1 MAGFSPLA
9 ETLGDYALSV
19 AKRHGNESA
28 GELHL
33 LAAIRQWEQAQF
45 DERFPESFDRVER
58 LLATSTGDS
67 LERPALD
74 DSVRNHLQQVERSA
88 DAWELANVLLERLP
102 PAPLNDGPAVAATA
116 RAATD
121 LAEPESVDTPSVII
135 DDESPLLISRALA
148 ERISAAAGR
157 AVEEVAALI
166 ASDALVVAG
175 MVFGTEPPKEVAQ
188 EISSLLETSES
199 AFDPRDEVSDLVGT
213 IAHGDFEDGDR
224 LGTELALALID
235 VGEWAAALDEQV
247 TRDETDRIDD
257 IRMFFRDQLGD
268 RLRAENDAFHAF
280 EAEFEQ
286 LVGMQ
291 GVKDEL
297 RKRVEFLLVAKRR
310 SARGHRVE
318 PQRSHMAFLGNPGT
332 GKTTVARLYGKLLHD
347 VGLLPSDNLVETDR
361 SGLVGEY
368 IGHSEKKTRDVVD
381 SADGGVLFI
390 DEAYALADHY
400 GPDRKGFGAEA
411 TDVIVKL
418 MEDRRDR
425 LVVIVAGYSEPMQ
438 QFLSINPGLRSR
450 IPALVEFPD
459 YADEEL
465 VTIAERIAERRS
477 LMLDPEAKAKIRAV
491 MATERSVEGFGN
503 AREVENLLDTAQR
516 NIVARVSELGNLAT
530 SRESATV
537 LPQDIP
543 DATEPVVKRPFGFSS
558 NNA

>member
-1 MAGFSPLA
+1 MARFSRLA
-9 ETLGDYALSV
+9 ETLGDYALSS
-19 AKRHGNESA
+19 AKRHGNERA

-33 LAAIRQWEQAQF
+33 LAAIRQWEQAEF
-45 DERFPESFDRVER
+45 DERFPESFDRVQR
-58 LLATSTGDS
+58 LLSASIGDS
-67 LERPALD
+67 LERPELD
-74 DSVRNHLQQVERSA
+74 DSVRNHLQQVARSS
-88 DAWELANVLLERLP
+88 DAWELAKDLLEELP
-102 PAPLNDGPAVAATA
+102 AAPLDEEPAGAVTA
-116 RAATD
+116 QAATD
-121 LAEPESVDTPSVII
+121 LAEPEPVDTSSAII
-135 DDESPLLISRALA
+135 DDESPPLISRALA
-148 ERISAAAGR
+148 ERISAASGR
-157 AVEEVAALI
+157 TVEEVAALI
-166 ASDALVVAG
+166 AGDALVVAG
-175 MVFGTEPPKEVAQ
+175 MVLGTEPPKEVVQ

-199 AFDPRDEVSDLVGT
+199 ALNPPDEVSDLVGA

-558 NNA
+558 NNT

>member
-1 MAGFSPLA
+1 MASLSRLA
-9 ETLGDYALSV
+9 ETLGDYAVSV
-19 AKRHGNESA
+19 AKRNGNERAS
-28 GELHL
+28 ELHL
-33 LAAIRQWEQAQF
+33 LVAIRQWEQAEF
-45 DERFPESFDRVER
+45 DEKFPESFDRVER
-58 LLATSTGDS
+58 LLSAATSDS
-67 LERPALD
+67 LERPTLD
-74 DSVRNHLQQVERSA
+74 DSVRNHLQQVAHSA
-88 DAWELANVLLERLP
+88 DAWELATGLLERLP
-102 PAPLNDGPAVAATA
+102 TAPPNEEPASAVSA
-116 RAATD
+116 RAVTD
-121 LAEPESVDTPSVII
+121 LPEPEPVNTSSAII
-135 DDESPLLISRALA
+135 DNDSPLLISRALA
-148 ERISAAAGR
+148 ERISAASGR
-157 AVEEVAALI
+157 TVEDIAALI
-166 ASDALVVAG
+166 ARDALVVAS
-175 MVFGTEPPKEVAQ
+175 MVLGTEPPSEVAQ

-199 AFDPRDEVSDLVGT
+199 ALNPRHEISDLVGT
-213 IAHGDFEDGDR
+213 IAHGDFEEGDR

-235 VGEWAAALDEQV
+235 VGEWAAALDEHV

-332 GKTTVARLYGKLLHD
+332 GKTTVARLYGKLLYD

-459 YADEEL
+459 YTDEEL

-477 LMLDPEAKAKIRAV
+477 LTLDPEAKAKIQAV
-491 MATERSVEGFGN
+491 MATERSAEGFGN

-537 LPQDIP
+537 LSEDIP

-558 NNA
+558 NSA